1 MNWMTNL
8 NVTNSTMGGIMLR
21 KVVFLFFS
29 FTLVFAQTK
38 SNIYDFNVKDI
49 DGNEVSLSKYKEK
62 VLLIVNVASKCG
74 FTPQYEGLQKIYEKY
89 KERGFE
95 ILAFPCNDFKG
106 QEPGTNEEIK
116 EFCSTN
122 YNVTFPLFDKIHVL
136 GKNKALLYE
145 FLTNYDGIETGDV
158 KWNFEKFI
166 VDRNGKVVARFR
178 SAVKPDSREVIGQIE
193 KLLK

>member
-1 MNWMTNL
+1 
-8 NVTNSTMGGIMLR
+8 MLR
-21 KVVFLFFS
+21 KVVFLFLS
-29 FTLVFAQTK
+29 FTLVFPQTK

-49 DGNEVSLSKYKEK
+49 DGKDVSLSKYRGK

-95 ILAFPCNDFKG
+95 ILAFPCNDFNG

-116 EFCSTN
+116 EFCTTN
-122 YNVTFPLFDKIHVL
+122 YNVTFNLFDKIHVL
-136 GKNKALLYE
+136 GKNKAPLYE
-145 FLTNYDGIETGDV
+145 FLINYNGIETGDV

-193 KLLK
+193 KLLN